1 MAFLNL
7 FFCLVFSSPLMAMPP
22 VLQGRKSMSPDSILK
37 DTSTDDG
44 ARDFQGRK
52 FPQFMMQLYQNI
64 IRGRDKDLS
73 NLEHPTLQESDT
85 VQSFIAKSYTTKGN
99 HWTLFFDMSS
109 ISRSIELKLVE
120 LRICLPS
127 FGKFHSVTIEIYHT
141 KDDKEKLFMGSFKSK
156 LSSALDADCKV
167 FNLTILLE
175 NFLIRGKR
183 LIKDEYIQAKGL
195 HLRDLEKSVIEIS
208 AENVDTL
215 KQDKH
220 HVSDFT
226 AEKIILVVFAKEESH
241 AKPETPS
248 LGKKLFPSKYGIDD
262 NANKVNGFRRLRRN
276 KKEKTQIHVSTVPPK
291 PIEEIKPKC
300 KKVDMFVDFQKIGWG
315 SWIVYPK
322 AYNAYRCESACAVP
336 LNEMENAT
344 NHSYIK
350 SLLPLSDME
359 RKECPSC
366 VPVKM
371 MSMSMLYYENEDFI
385 LRHHEE
391 MIVEECG
398 FKDM

>member
-1 MAFLNL
+1 MALLNL

-73 NLEHPTLQESDT
+73 NLEHPTLRNLIPSKASSLK
-85 VQSFIAKSYTTKGN
+85 VIYVGN

-109 ISRSIELKLVE
+109 ISRSNELKLAE
-120 LRICLPS
+120 LRFSLPS
-127 FGKFHSVTIEIYHT
+127 FRKSHSVTVDIYHT
-141 KDDKEKLFMGSFKSK
+141 NDGKEKLFMGSFKTKPSA
-156 LSSALDADCKV
+156 ALDADCKV
-167 FNLTILLE
+167 FNLTILLQ
-175 NFLIRGKR
+175 NFLTRGKR

-195 HLRDLEKSVIEIS
+195 HLKDLEKSATEKGT
-208 AENVDTL
+208 ENVDTL
-215 KQDKH
+215 KQDQY
-220 HVSDFT
+220 HVSDFA
-226 AEKIILVVFAKEESH
+226 AERIMLVVFAKEQSH
-241 AKPETPS
+241 AKSDPPS

-276 KKEKTQIHVSTVPPK
+276 KKEKTQIHVSTGPPK

-322 AYNAYRCESACAVP
+322 AYNAYRCESTCAVP
-336 LNEMENAT
+336 LNETENAT